1 MLADLAVVTRVRE
14 QGRVGPGEPLR
25 VSATVHN
32 LGARRWPAFT
42 SVAHHRVALELRWLG
57 ARGVPS
63 RTETIVFPRDIAPAE
78 ELTMSVPVR
87 APRAPGTYQ
96 LVATVVQE
104 GVGTLTPDGAGRAV
118 VQVTP
123 QSAS

>member
-1 MLADLAVVTRVRE
+1 M
-14 QGRVGPGEPLR
+14 
-25 VSATVHN
+25 
-32 LGARRWPAFT
+32 
-42 SVAHHRVALELRWLG
+42 ALELRWLG

-63 RTETIVFPRDIAPAE
+63 WTETIVLPRDIAPAE

-87 APRAPGTYQ
+87 APRAPGMYQ

-104 GVGTLTPDGAGRAV
+104 GVGALTPDGADSAGRAV

-123 QSAS
+123 PAAS

>member
-1 MLADLAVVTRVRE
+1 
-14 QGRVGPGEPLR
+14 
-25 VSATVHN
+25 
-32 LGARRWPAFT
+32 
-42 SVAHHRVALELRWLG
+42 
-57 ARGVPS
+57 
-63 RTETIVFPRDIAPAE
+63 
-78 ELTMSVPVR
+78 MSVPVR